1 MTRIK
6 IEFKNKTFQKL
17 EDLLEH
23 GLTKRQLNAATKS
36 VLNSTATQVKI
47 DLVERIRKEIWL
59 SKADASAPIR
69 IVKDPNGVE
78 VVVDKT
84 KRPSLKRFPH
94 KQTGTGVAY
103 KVNKKKGWQMA
114 RHAFIVNELGKH
126 VYRRTTK
133 KRLPIYRVD
142 RGASPWA
149 VYKKQKLGEW
159 IKTRKTKVVKQEIA
173 NKIDELIKKYKLR
186 T

>member
-6 IEFKNKTFQKL
+6 IEFKNNTFSKL

-23 GLTKRQLNAATKS
+23 GLTKRQLKAATTS

-47 DLVERIRKEIWL
+47 DLVKRIQQEIWL
-59 SKADASAPIR
+59 SKKDASAPIR
-69 IVKDPNGVE
+69 IVKDPKGVE
-78 VVVDKT
+78 VVVDRT
-84 KRPSLKRFPH
+84 PRPSLKRFPH
-94 KQTGTGVAY
+94 KQTGTGVSY

-114 RHAFIVNELGKH
+114 RHAFIVNELGRH

-142 RGASPWA
+142 RGASPLA

-159 IKTRKTKVVKQEIA
+159 VEKRKRKVVKQEISKKVEA
-173 NKIDELIKKYKLR
+173 LIKKYKLK